1 MYLSTE
7 NLCNSKHTHYSTYCI
22 SPKTSLTTR
31 EQLHVKVSL
40 RYITE
45 HLSQVLWTLR
55 TSWERLRSWRG
66 CGMPSWSS
74 CTLCA
79 PWRSPS
85 TSSQSW
91 WRMAA
96 CWSTSRVRQP
106 TSTRD
111 YELLYDWVR
120 VRCCCC
126 CCSMKTISPPEAKA
140 RDVSQSNYIIVFPP
154 VSTLCPHF
162 APSHFTKWVL
172 FSWSWWA
179 SEGNPVAYKSI
190 PLCAESIF
198 GSGSSHFTIDFVLSL
213 DFFFF

>member
-106 TSTRD
+106 HCHLHVIMSYFMTGSESAAAAVVLWKQSLHLRQRPEM
-111 YELLYDWVR
+111 YPR
-120 VRCCCC
+120 A
-126 CCSMKTISPPEAKA
+126 TISLYFL
-140 RDVSQSNYIIVFPP
+140 QF
-154 VSTLCPHF
+154 LHF
-162 APSHFTKWVL
+162 APTLTFHKISFIFMVL
-172 FSWSWWA
+172 VSVR
-179 SEGNPVAYKSI
+179 G
-190 PLCAESIF
+190 
-198 GSGSSHFTIDFVLSL
+198 
-213 DFFFF
+213 

>member
-7 NLCNSKHTHYSTYCI
+7 NLCNSEHTHYSTYCI

-120 VRCCCC
+120 VRCCC
-126 CCSMKTISPPEAKA
+126 SMKTISPPEAKA
-140 RDVSQSNYIIVFPP
+140 RDVSQSNYIILFSP
-154 VSTLCPHF
+154 VSTLCPHTHISQNEF
-162 APSHFTKWVL
+162 YFHGLGECQRVVQWLINQYPCVQNPFLVPGHPTLPLTLSWV
-172 FSWSWWA
+172 W
-179 SEGNPVAYKSI
+179 I
-190 PLCAESIF
+190 
-198 GSGSSHFTIDFVLSL
+198 
-213 DFFFF
+213 FFFF